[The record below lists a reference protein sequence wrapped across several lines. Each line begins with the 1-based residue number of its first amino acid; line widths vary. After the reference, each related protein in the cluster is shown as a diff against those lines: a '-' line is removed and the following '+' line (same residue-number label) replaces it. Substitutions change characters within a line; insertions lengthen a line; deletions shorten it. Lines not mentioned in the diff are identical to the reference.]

1 MKKFIYASV
10 ILILLITIYL
20 SMNFLLFDKWTLH
33 QSESQLNNYV
43 ENHKDNNLKQIS
55 RDDKTYKFLKKKQ
68 KISIIS
74 KSDNQGSGSM
84 NYYRVT
90 INNKPAEIYIKPSH
104 TFIPEKPTIQHVRIL

>member
-1 MKKFIYASV
+1 M

-20 SMNFLLFDKWTLH
+20 SVNFLFFDKWTLY
-33 QSESQLNNYV
+33 QSENQLNNYV

-55 RDDKTYKFLKKKQ
+55 RDDKTYNFLRKKQ

-90 INNKPAEIYIKPSH
+90 INNNSAEIYIKPSH
-104 TFIPEKPTIQHVRIL
+104 TFIPEKTTIQHVRIL

>member
-1 MKKFIYASV
+1 MKIFIYASV

-20 SMNFLLFDKWTLH
+20 SVNFLFFDKWTLY
-33 QSESQLNNYV
+33 QSENQLNNYV

-55 RDDKTYKFLKKKQ
+55 RDDKTYNFLRKKQ

-84 NYYRVT
+84 NYYRVN
-90 INNKPAEIYIKPSH
+90 INNNSAELYIKSKH
-104 TFIPEKPTIQHVRIL
+104 TFIPEKTTIQHVRIL